1 LLFWRRI
8 CKARREQINRSK
20 EHLYL
25 YLYLGKKKQKVK
37 ENISSQERQKG
48 VAENI

>member
-8 CKARREQINRSK
+8 YKARREQINRSK
-20 EHLYL
+20 E
-25 YLYLGKKKQKVK
+25 YLYLGKKKQKVR
-37 ENISSQERQKG
+37 ENIFNQERQKS

>member
-1 LLFWRRI
+1 LLFCRRI
-8 CKARREQINRSK
+8 CKARKEQINRSK
-20 EHLYL
+20 K

-37 ENISSQERQKG
+37 KNISSQERQKR